1 MARRSANRRL
11 KAEINIVPYID
22 VMLVLLVIFMV
33 TAPLLNQGVEV
44 ELPKA
49 PAQSLEAQAHEI
61 EVIVLSVQ
69 RNGVCSL
76 SIGSESGQ
84 TVDCQQLAPRR
95 EAVVERLK
103 QTPQPPVLVRGDKE
117 VRYEQVIQAMA
128 ALKEVGADK
137 VGLST
142 APPDQ
147 APNPVP
153 GPAPSPALKSPS
165 I

>member
-1 MARRSANRRL
+1 MARRNVNRRL

-44 ELPKA
+44 DLPKA
-49 PAQSLEAQAHEI
+49 PAEPLETQSQEI
-61 EVIVLSVQ
+61 QVIVLSVQ
-69 RNGVCSL
+69 RSGACAL
-76 SIGSESGQ
+76 SIGSEKAQ
-84 TVDCQQLAPRR
+84 TVDCQQLSPRR
-95 EAVVERLK
+95 EELMERLK

-128 ALKEVGADK
+128 ALKEAGAAK

-147 APNPVP
+147 APNP
-153 GPAPSPALKSPS
+153 APNQKPNQQS